1 MAQSVRQ
8 WSWVCVACASSPEPV
23 SRGSQVPACLIGP
36 CGHVPWLWWLSSPW
50 GEAFTGVSP
59 LALGAFL
66 LGSRTDVSVT
76 PNLVTV
82 CPRCPLPPFPPSHS
96 PPHPPWHSLCCP
108 HRCPPPAVQHCRG
121 DRLSEWA
128 DLGSSAGPV
137 EVLASHAQDSIVFL
151 NRGGGII
158 IASSY
163 YFTGEDQDTGAW
175 GVS

>member
-1 MAQSVRQ
+1 MGLCSLCLQPR
-8 WSWVCVACASSPEPV
+8 AS
-23 SRGSQVPACLIGP
+23 
-36 CGHVPWLWWLSSPW
+36 VPWLAGACMPYRTMWPC
-50 GEAFTGVSP
+50 P
-59 LALGAFL
+59 LAVAAELPLGGGL
-66 LGSRTDVSVT
+66 YRCVTLGPGCISPGLQDRC
-76 PNLVTV
+76 V
-82 CPRCPLPPFPPSHS
+82 CDPKFGDSLSWVPPPPPFPPSHS